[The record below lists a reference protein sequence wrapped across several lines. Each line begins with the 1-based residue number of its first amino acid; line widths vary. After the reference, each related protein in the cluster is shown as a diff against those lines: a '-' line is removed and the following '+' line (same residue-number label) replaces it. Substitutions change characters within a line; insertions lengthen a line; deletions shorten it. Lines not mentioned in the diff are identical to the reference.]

1 MRRSETL
8 LGVFARVL
16 PREFRERVF
25 EPAVADLLLAEHAQA
40 LGKPARWRAR
50 AGLIAACLRIGLPRL
65 IWSRGRPTRFAWI
78 FLLAA
83 AVTALAIQRA
93 NYRHDRPPSSSA
105 VPRTVGAFW
114 GTFTREA
121 VQTDA
126 KRR

>member
-40 LGKPARWRAR
+40 PGNPARWCAR
-50 AGLIAACLRIGLPRL
+50 AGLVGACLSVGLPRL
-65 IWSRGRPTRFAWI
+65 IWSRGRPTRFACVV
-78 FLLAA
+78 LLAT

-93 NYRHDRPPSSSA
+93 HYRHDRPPSSSA
-105 VPRTVGAFW
+105 VAPARF
-114 GTFTREA
+114 
-121 VQTDA
+121 DPH
-126 KRR
+126 